1 MIAYVVMNLM
11 MASSPLAIVGC
22 GFQANQAASVVSA
35 HALAMFAPS
44 FITGKLIQKYGENG
58 IISIGMTLF
67 LLAVIIAYKGIN
79 IWNRYASLIFIGI
92 GWNFGF
98 IGSTTLLTSSHY
110 PSAKREGSRNK

>member
-11 MASSPLAIVGC
+11 MLSSPLAIVGC

-35 HALAMFAPS
+35 HALAIFAPS

-58 IISIGMTLF
+58 IISTGMTLF

-79 IWNRYASLIFIGI
+79 I
-92 GWNFGF
+92 
-98 IGSTTLLTSSHY
+98 
-110 PSAKREGSRNK
+110 